1 MDHPLVRY
9 GIVIVSVMLVQYAFL
24 GQFRVFGVAADL
36 LLVLAIVAGM
46 RSGVELG
53 AVVGFVCGLVVDL
66 LTATPFGLGAIAYL
80 TAGAVAAGL
89 ERLTVHSARWLSMTV
104 AGLAAVVSMTLFAL
118 LGTVLGRNDLMGLH
132 LLTIVV
138 IVGISSGVLA
148 LPMLWVAR
156 WADPDDP
163 RIRHAA
169 R

>member
-1 MDHPLVRY
+1 VDHPLARY
-9 GIVIVSVMLVQYAFL
+9 GIVVVSVVLVQYAFL
-24 GQFRVFGVAADL
+24 GQFRMFGVAADL

-46 RSGVELG
+46 RSGIELG
-53 AVVGFVCGLVVDL
+53 AVVGFVCGLAVDL
-66 LTATPFGLGAIAYL
+66 LTATPFGLGAISYL

-104 AGLAAVVSMTLFAL
+104 AGLSALVSLLLFAL
-118 LGTVLGRNDLMGLH
+118 LGTVLGQNDLLGGH

-138 IVGISSGVLA
+138 IVGFSSAVLA
-148 LPMLWVAR
+148 LPMLRVAR
-156 WADPDDP
+156 WADRDDP